1 MHSHIYECLYKC
13 SVESR
18 HSIASSKLS
27 PSMLRR
33 RPSVMVKRV
42 LETRDSGLS
51 LDGSISSFFEIPTNS
66 SQSENYSPSMSDA
79 QPEPVSLHIGDD
91 QNQQSKGSSSSSN
104 SEDEDIFV
112 SNRSPPQR
120 RRIPQIRP
128 APSEPNLLTLL
139 PRPSTLIDAQSGIK
153 RNKTVKVKS
162 PIPSPNTPD
171 KTLTLPTNHSRRCIR
186 LESSP
191 ELPSST
197 RASTM
202 VPRSYNHKS
211 SILSPQDIP
220 PPVERKLFRRKV
232 IRIKSTDTFYKLPY
246 ELKLTI
252 DRSKLNGKLID
263 VPCVR
268 RLVACINIMFIISC
282 RQWSS

>member
-66 SQSENYSPSMSDA
+66 SQSENYSPSMSNA
-79 QPEPVSLHIGDD
+79 QPEPVFLHIGDD
-91 QNQQSKGSSSSSN
+91 PSSSSSN
-104 SEDEDIFV
+104 SEDENIFV

-120 RRIPQIRP
+120 RRILQIQP

-139 PRPSTLIDAQSGIK
+139 PSSSTLIDAQSGIK

-191 ELPSST
+191 ELPSSS
-197 RASTM
+197 RAFTM
-202 VPRSYNHKS
+202 VPRSYNHKP

-220 PPVERKLFRRKV
+220 PPVERRLIRRRV
-232 IRIKSTDTFYKLPY
+232 IRIRSTDTFYKLPY
-246 ELKLTI
+246 VLKLTI

-268 RLVACINIMFIISC
+268 RFVACINIMFIISC